1 MRTLPWEVSPDLPW
15 KTFTSPAEQW
25 ANQPTF
31 LIGEYVIIIC
41 AALALIH
48 AVRAGRS
55 NRLTWVAALIAGTA
69 NDVIFMALPVV
80 DTFWQAQAT
89 IMITP
94 RLPLY
99 IPCVYIV
106 FLYWPTVGIRRLGL
120 GRWPAAALTG
130 LVAVV
135 LYAPYDIVG
144 AKFLWWTWHDTDP
157 AIADRLFGAPLSSSL
172 WVLTFTGSFALL
184 LDLVLRGREVT
195 EQSFVT
201 RRRFVAGI
209 VLAACITTPLMMA
222 QMFVLQLLD
231 GGTPGLVAFC
241 TGAVIYGS
249 VSYFGRRA
257 ARPEGQPVD
266 WLGRGA
272 AAYLIALVICMAFFA
287 PETHV
292 SSGLHQVPGPCGV
305 EESDITGNTRDKY
318 LCVEDYAEDFTFACT
333 TPPAHDVQWYTV
345 CGKEH
350 SNYPA
355 YVAVVSG
362 LVLAGI
368 AALYAVF
375 GALGGSAGRPATPA
389 SARARSTAG

>member
-1 MRTLPWEVSPDLPW
+1 MRTLPWDVSPQLPW

-31 LIGEYVIIIC
+31 LIGEYVIILC
-41 AALALIH
+41 AVLALIH
-48 AVRAGRS
+48 AVRAGRAD
-55 NRLTWVAALIAGTA
+55 RLIWVAALIAGTA
-69 NDVIFMALPVV
+69 NDLIFMALPVV

-89 IMITP
+89 IMLTP

-120 GRWPAAALTG
+120 GRWPAATLTG
-130 LVAVV
+130 LVACV

-157 AIADRLFGAPLSSSL
+157 AIAERLFGAPLSSSL

-184 LDLVLRGREVT
+184 LDLVVRDKNLTKR
-195 EQSFVT
+195 SFIV
-201 RRRFVAGI
+201 GI

-231 GGTPGLVAFC
+231 GGAPGLIAFC
-241 TGAVIYGS
+241 SGVAVYGAVS
-249 VSYFGRRA
+249 FFGRRS
-257 ARPEGQPVD
+257 ARPTAQPVD

-272 AAYLIALVICMAFFA
+272 AAYLMAFALSMVFFA

-292 SSGLHQVPGPCGV
+292 SSGLHQLPGPCGV
-305 EESDITGNTRDKY
+305 EESDITGSTREKF
-318 LCVEDYAEDFTFACT
+318 LCVEDYTEDFTFTCT
-333 TPPAHDVQWYTV
+333 TPPAHGTQWYTV

-355 YVAVVSG
+355 YAAAVAG

-368 AALYAVF
+368 ATFFAMF
-375 GALGGSAGRPATPA
+375 GAGGRSVGRLATPA
-389 SARARSTAG
+389 FARE

>member
-1 MRTLPWEVSPDLPW
+1 MRTLPWDASPDLPW
-15 KTFTSPAEQW
+15 KIFTSPAEQW

-31 LIGEYVIIIC
+31 LIGEYVIMLC

-48 AVRAGRS
+48 ALRAGRA
-55 NRLTWVAALIAGTA
+55 NRLIWIAALVVGTA
-69 NDVIFMALPVV
+69 NDLIFMALPVV

-130 LVAVV
+130 LIACL

-157 AIADRLFGAPLSSSL
+157 AIAERLLGAPLSSSL
-172 WVLTFTGSFALL
+172 WVLTFTGSFALV
-184 LDLVLRGREVT
+184 LDLVLRDR
-195 EQSFVT
+195 SIT
-201 RRRFVAGI
+201 RGRFVGSL

-222 QMFVLQLLD
+222 QMFVLQFLD
-231 GGTPGLVAFC
+231 GGVPGLVAFC
-241 TGAVIYGS
+241 AGAAVYG
-249 VSYFGRRA
+249 VVAFLGRQS
-257 ARPEGQPVD
+257 ARPAAQPVD
-266 WLGRGA
+266 WLGRGGG
-272 AAYLIALVICMAFFA
+272 AYLIALAISMTFFA
-287 PETHV
+287 PEAHT
-292 SSGLHQVPGPCGV
+292 STGIHQTPGSCGV
-305 EESDITGNTRDKY
+305 TESDITSGTRQKF
-318 LCVEDYAEDFTFACT
+318 LCVEDYSEDFTFACT
-333 TPPAHDVQWYTV
+333 TPPADGTQWYTV

-355 YVAVVSG
+355 YAVAVAG
-362 LVLAGI
+362 LALAGT
-368 AALYAVF
+368 AAFFIMFA
-375 GALGGSAGRPATPA
+375 AAGRSVGRLTTPA
-389 SARARSTAG
+389 FAQERNTWG